1 MLSTKKRKA
10 SARRMR
16 ILVVDCHPL
25 VRCGLRAL
33 LAGEEDL
40 EVCGEA
46 KSTDDAM
53 HRLRELQ
60 PDLVIV
66 DISAE
71 LGNGFDFVQRVKEQ
85 YKATKTL
92 VSSIHEEASYAE
104 RALRAGASG
113 YVSAQENSDQ
123 FVDAIRNV
131 LRGKIYLSNAM
142 TEHFLHRAANHA
154 DEHHPDALQLL
165 STRELSVFELIGGGH
180 TTRQV
185 ADKLHLSIKT
195 IETYREKIKAKL
207 GLANGTQLVR
217 HATKWVLDL
226 PTRRNGY
233 KFNGH
238 S

>member
-1 MLSTKKRKA
+1 LLS
-10 SARRMR
+10 
-16 ILVVDCHPL
+16 
-25 VRCGLRAL
+25 
-33 LAGEEDL
+33 GETDL

-46 KSTDDAM
+46 KSAEDALR
-53 HRLRELQ
+53 RLRELE

-71 LGNGFDFVQRVKEQ
+71 LGNGLDFVQRVREG
-85 YKATKTL
+85 YKSTKTL
-92 VSSIHEEASYAE
+92 VSSIHEEALYAE

-113 YVSAQENSDQ
+113 YVSTQENTDQ
-123 FVDAIRNV
+123 FLDAIRNV
-131 LRGKIYLSNAM
+131 LRGKIYLSNTM
-142 TEHFLHRAANHA
+142 TEHFLHRTAYHG
-154 DEHHPDALQLL
+154 DERSPNALQLL

-217 HATKWVLDL
+217 HATKWVLDQ
-226 PTRRNGY
+226 PSRRHSY
-233 KFNGH
+233 KYNGH
-238 S
+238 G